1 MLFKRK
7 SKDEK
12 LKEKLSN
19 TIKRAK
25 LKDQIRSIKVNTF
38 TKALVGSI
46 VLVAL
51 LDLQLSYILAFL
63 DKVQI
68 AEELSKQVCTTIIG
82 VALVYMIRAYFDTKA
97 DIKNENSKK
106 IVEKN
111 LINKVY
117 EVLNNAG
124 ITEIDLDDL
133 ISEIKITDNNT
144 NEGDNE
150 ENGNDV

>member
-133 ISEIKITDNNT
+133 ISEIKITDNDT

-150 ENGNDV
+150 ENENVV

>member
-19 TIKRAK
+19 TIKRTK

-150 ENGNDV
+150 ENENDV

>member
-144 NEGDNE
+144 NEGNNE
-150 ENGNDV
+150 ENENVV